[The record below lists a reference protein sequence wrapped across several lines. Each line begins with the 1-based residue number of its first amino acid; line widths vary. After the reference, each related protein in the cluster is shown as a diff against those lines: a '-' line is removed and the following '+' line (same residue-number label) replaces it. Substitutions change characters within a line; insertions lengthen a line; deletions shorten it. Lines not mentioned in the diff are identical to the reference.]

1 MSLTRI
7 KFKDKSIEDLFSD
20 YDWHLRE
27 LLVRDSVKSQKE
39 KTDIINEVKVR
50 LVERDREIQK
60 LRRELDKNL
69 GRRLGEK
76 W

>member
-50 LVERDREIQK
+50 LVEKDREIQK

>member
-27 LLVRDSVKSQKE
+27 LLVRDSVKSHKE